1 MDPVVGEGKT
11 PEERERNK
19 KLRQAIS
26 IAMDWEEYI
35 QIFEK
40 GLASPRMVLFRRDS
54 SAIERTALRHL
65 TQSFTKSLKT
75 VLFAANLLKKLR
87 SS

>member
-40 GLASPRMVLFRRDS
+40 GLASPAHGPCRRDFS
-54 SAIERTALRHL
+54 DIERTARGL
-65 TQSFTKSLKT
+65 
-75 VLFAANLLKKLR
+75 
-87 SS
+87 

>member
-40 GLASPRMVLFRRDS
+40 GLASPAQWTPAAGTFRISRG
-54 SAIERTALRHL
+54 RRCGL
-65 TQSFTKSLKT
+65 
-75 VLFAANLLKKLR
+75 
-87 SS
+87 